1 MPSPSSV
8 GIRSYRALPRIAGW
22 DYLLATS
29 LGRLPL
35 SMVPLAVLTLVTS
48 ATGSIAVGGF
58 AAAAAAIGEAV
69 GAPASGA
76 IADRIGQRPVL
87 LTGVVVHVAL
97 LVVLTWGAGHV
108 PDGWAVALA
117 AGIGLSLPQVGA
129 FSRTR
134 WLSLAPDDLSTAFAF
149 EGVIDEISY
158 IFGPAIVGL
167 TAAFVSPQAAAL
179 LAGALVVAFAT
190 QFAVHRTHRSVP
202 RRRQAPP
209 RATAPAGRRTL
220 LVTALVGMLA
230 MGMFFGASQTGL
242 TAFAERIGIPDAG
255 ALLYAVMAVGS
266 AITTLSMVLIP
277 ERVAT
282 WTRWS
287 VAACG
292 MTLGASLMLVADDV
306 VWIVGAGLVAGAF
319 QGPLLLTIFRVVGD
333 AADEGRAGVLLT
345 LTTSGI
351 VLGIAAGS
359 ALSGLLAQNL
369 GAAAGFAPV
378 LTATL
383 ILLAMG
389 VVGAAATRGKARA
402 ASR

>member
-8 GIRSYRALPRIAGW
+8 GIQSYRALPRIAGW
-22 DYLLATS
+22 DYLVATS

-87 LTGVVVHVAL
+87 LAGVVVHVAL

-108 PDGWAVALA
+108 TDAWCVVLA

-134 WLSLAPDDLSTAFAF
+134 WLSLAPDDLPTAFAF

-158 IFGPAIVGL
+158 IFGPAVVGL
-167 TAAFVSPQAAAL
+167 TAAFVSPQAATL

-190 QFAVHRTHRSVP
+190 QFALHRTHRSVP
-202 RRRQAPP
+202 RRQEAAPRRP
-209 RATAPAGRRTL
+209 APAGRRTL
-220 LVTALVGMLA
+220 VVTALVGMLA
-230 MGMFFGASQTGL
+230 MGTFFGASQTGL

-255 ALLYAVMAVGS
+255 ALLYAAMAVGS
-266 AITTLSMVLIP
+266 AVTTLSMVLVP
-277 ERVAT
+277 ERVGT

-292 MTLGASLMLVADDV
+292 MAVGASLMLVADDI

-359 ALSGLLAQNL
+359 ALSGVLAQGF
-369 GAAAGFAPV
+369 GAAAGFVPV

-383 ILLAMG
+383 VLLAMG
-389 VVGAAATRGKARA
+389 LVGAATARGRARQTA
-402 ASR
+402 R